1 MSDTTV
7 YVSDTC
13 KIHWILDSGCSDH
26 IINDDS
32 YFSECL
38 NLAKP
43 INVKV
48 GDGRVLKG
56 TKVGEVVTYFVVNKT
71 RTVITMS
78 NVFYVKEMDKNLISY
93 ARVTD
98 GNKIFS
104 EGDTSKIF
112 NKRNNLIAIAHK
124 EFVCFLLN

>member
-1 MSDTTV
+1 MSDATV

-13 KIHWILDSGCSDH
+13 KIDWILDSECSDH
-26 IINDDS
+26 TINDDS

-56 TKVGEVVTYFVVNKT
+56 TKVGKIVTYFVVNKT
-71 RTVITMS
+71 RTNH
-78 NVFYVKEMDKNLISY
+78 NVKCILRKS
-93 ARVTD
+93 D
-98 GNKIFS
+98 G
-104 EGDTSKIF
+104 
-112 NKRNNLIAIAHK
+112 
-124 EFVCFLLN
+124 